1 MLRSRGASP
10 LTSPDSS
17 ILDRG
22 VDLDRSDIE
31 DVVDDVFDL
40 ANGFSR

>member
-1 MLRSRGASP
+1 MVRSLGASP

-17 ILDRG
+17 ILERG
-22 VDLDRSDIE
+22 VDLVRSDIE
-31 DVVDDVFDL
+31 EDVDDVFDL